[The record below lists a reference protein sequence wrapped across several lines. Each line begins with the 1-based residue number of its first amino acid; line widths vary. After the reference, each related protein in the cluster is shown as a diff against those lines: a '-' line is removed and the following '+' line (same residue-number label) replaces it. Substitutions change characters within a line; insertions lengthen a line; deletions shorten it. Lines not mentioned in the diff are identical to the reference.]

1 MKSFNV
7 KLKNVFY
14 KYPVSEKFSL
24 EDITLEFFS
33 GENVVVLGENGMG
46 KSTLFLTTNGVY
58 KPTSGEISIG
68 SHIIK
73 DKNDLTSLRKTVGLV
88 FQDPETQ
95 FIAPTVE
102 EEISFGPFNLG
113 MNNEE
118 VRSVVERVLDILDI
132 QKLRKKSLYALSGG
146 EKKLVSIASVLALD
160 PKIIIFDEPTAG
172 LDYSNIKLFKEV
184 LEILKKRGIG
194 LVISTH
200 DINFAWEW
208 AERVIILKDG
218 KVLAEGDT
226 ISILSD
232 EKILKESN
240 LEKPDLLKFAELI
253 KTEKDI
259 IPRNF
264 TELENIIKSI
274 RLG

>member
-14 KYPVSEKFSL
+14 KYPVSEKFAL

>member
-1 MKSFNV
+1 MKDFKV
-7 KLKNVFY
+7 KLQNVSY
-14 KYPVSEKFSL
+14 KYPVSEKFAL

-58 KPTSGEISIG
+58 KPTTGEILIG
-68 SHIIK
+68 NHKVK
-73 DKNDLTSLRKTVGLV
+73 DKRDLMELRKNVGLV

-113 MNNEE
+113 LNSTEVKDVVEE
-118 VRSVVERVLDILDI
+118 VINILDI
-132 QKLRKKSLYALSGG
+132 QNLRKKSLYALSGG
-146 EKKLVSIASVLALD
+146 EKKLVSIASVLALN

-172 LDYSNIKLFKEV
+172 LDYSNIKLFKKV
-184 LEILKKRGIG
+184 LEILKNRGIG

>member
-14 KYPVSEKFSL
+14 KYPVSEKFAL

-146 EKKLVSIASVLALD
+146 EKKLVSIASLLALD

>member
-14 KYPVSEKFSL
+14 KYSVSEKFAL

>member
-14 KYPVSEKFSL
+14 KYPVSEKFAL

-68 SHIIK
+68 NHIIK

-184 LEILKKRGIG
+184 LEILKNRGIG

>member
-14 KYPVSEKFSL
+14 KYPVSEKFAL

-68 SHIIK
+68 NHIIK

-172 LDYSNIKLFKEV
+172 LDYSNIKLFKKV
-184 LEILKKRGIG
+184 LEILKNRGIG

>member
-14 KYPVSEKFSL
+14 KYPVSEKFAL

-68 SHIIK
+68 NHIIK

-102 EEISFGPFNLG
+102 EEISFGPLNLG

-172 LDYSNIKLFKEV
+172 LDYSNIKLFKKV
-184 LEILKKRGIG
+184 LEILKNRGIG